1 MFKKYQT
8 IRSYISRFAA
18 PGRLPARAVS
28 IASIVLICGI
38 CWLDI
43 KTSTDIR
50 FRILYIFPLM
60 LLALHARRR
69 RTVFIGFALAASC
82 EVAFLLSTDS
92 SPATQ
97 FIEAL
102 VGITGFLLVVV
113 LARTTLESYLQ
124 LRLRSTALEAAANA
138 IVITDYE
145 GTIVWVNPAFT
156 AMTSYSKEEIVGK
169 NTRVLKSGEQPESYY
184 AKLWSTISS
193 GEVWQGEIV
202 NRRKD
207 GTTYTEEMTITP
219 VTPDVCNP
227 ANKYFIAI
235 KQDIT
240 ERKQTERAL
249 WHAKKER
256 AMLID
261 GIVDYAIL
269 MLDSG
274 GHVVSWNAGAERLK
288 GYRADEI
295 IGQHFSC
302 FHREEDVARG
312 RPLKELETAVRE
324 GRFEEEGW
332 RVRKDGSL
340 FWANVVITPLRD
352 ETGQL
357 RGFSKVTHDIT
368 ERKRAQEKTADALL
382 FTQKMLDTS
391 PLGII
396 TYRASGEAVAAS
408 PAAGRLIGA
417 STEQIIAQNFRHLES
432 WQRSG
437 LLALAEEALATS
449 ASCHGEVRMITTFGK
464 EIWVNAQFVS
474 FTHEDEPHLLALFED
489 ISERK
494 LAEAAQR
501 EAEQKYRMIYEGA
514 VIGIFQSDVSGHYLG
529 VNPEMARMFGY
540 DSPQELLTSVT
551 DISRQVYVDPKS
563 RQAFQLLMEEQE
575 MIQNFE

>member
-219 VTPDVCNP
+219 ISTSLPSSRTLPN
-227 ANKYFIAI
+227 
-235 KQDIT
+235 
-240 ERKQTERAL
+240 
-249 WHAKKER
+249 
-256 AMLID
+256 
-261 GIVDYAIL
+261 
-269 MLDSG
+269 
-274 GHVVSWNAGAERLK
+274 VSRLSEPF
-288 GYRADEI
+288 G
-295 IGQHFSC
+295 
-302 FHREEDVARG
+302 
-312 RPLKELETAVRE
+312 T
-324 GRFEEEGW
+324 
-332 RVRKDGSL
+332 
-340 FWANVVITPLRD
+340 
-352 ETGQL
+352 
-357 RGFSKVTHDIT
+357 
-368 ERKRAQEKTADALL
+368 RKR
-382 FTQKMLDTS
+382 
-391 PLGII
+391 
-396 TYRASGEAVAAS
+396 
-408 PAAGRLIGA
+408 
-417 STEQIIAQNFRHLES
+417 
-432 WQRSG
+432 
-437 LLALAEEALATS
+437 
-449 ASCHGEVRMITTFGK
+449 
-464 EIWVNAQFVS
+464 NA
-474 FTHEDEPHLLALFED
+474 
-489 ISERK
+489 RC
-494 LAEAAQR
+494 
-501 EAEQKYRMIYEGA
+501 
-514 VIGIFQSDVSGHYLG
+514 
-529 VNPEMARMFGY
+529 
-540 DSPQELLTSVT
+540 
-551 DISRQVYVDPKS
+551 
-563 RQAFQLLMEEQE
+563 
-575 MIQNFE
+575 